1 MTRKDRRTQHTSKQE
16 REKKERSLN
25 GGGKVVTASVKSR
38 RQRGLSKTKR
48 GAGTMRQLSGEA
60 LTVLDQSAARKARY
74 QVKET
79 RKQKQRRDKGVG
91 GC

>member
-1 MTRKDRRTQHTSKQE
+1 M
-16 REKKERSLN
+16 
-25 GGGKVVTASVKSR
+25 
-38 RQRGLSKTKR
+38 SKTKR
-48 GAGTMRQLSGEA
+48 GAGTMKQLSGEA

-79 RKQKQRRDKGVG
+79 RKQKQRGDKGVG

>member
-1 MTRKDRRTQHTSKQE
+1 
-16 REKKERSLN
+16 
-25 GGGKVVTASVKSR
+25 
-38 RQRGLSKTKR
+38 
-48 GAGTMRQLSGEA
+48 MRQLSGEA

-91 GC
+91 DARLINRHRGSRKVTRNNQTVRGKEDNLSENGVPAQALT

>member
-1 MTRKDRRTQHTSKQE
+1 MTRKDRRTQHRSKQE
-16 REKKERSLN
+16 RENKERSIN
-25 GGGKVVTASVKSR
+25 GGGKVVTPSVRSR

-48 GAGTMRQLSGEA
+48 GAGKMKQLSGEA

-79 RKQKQRRDKGVG
+79 RKQKQRETRGR